1 MKIGCFCLA
10 CHQSPKPGSASC
22 ETLQCLSLS
31 VFAEVPDFECRAAAA
46 HALRRQIGAPERK
59 LASISKDRSVQKWRS
74 LRRLVRENIQ
84 RMQTKFHRAC
94 NTIVLMALK
103 SLAED
108 GSLRRYSKKTIIC
121 CSISAFLQVLLQ
133 KVSPLP
139 KLQTLP
145 SLLAV
150 EVGFPQNHCTIGR
163 SKGSPVGKSS
173 SCDRFCRRF

>member
-1 MKIGCFCLA
+1 MSHAFDCVQIGCFGLA

-46 HALRRQIGAPERK
+46 HALRHQIGAPERR

-94 NTIVLMALK
+94 NTIVLHRWH
-103 SLAED
+103 SNR
-108 GSLRRYSKKTIIC
+108 LRRTARYAAKAKTIIC

-133 KVSPLP
+133 KVS
-139 KLQTLP
+139 
-145 SLLAV
+145 SS
-150 EVGFPQNHCTIGR
+150 PQVADTTVPPH
-163 SKGSPVGKSS
+163 S
-173 SCDRFCRRF
+173 